1 MTEPTPP
8 GTSASLPPSAPQHP
22 HLHPRLVP
30 WRHAFAWYQDAMELF
45 KRSPGAWMGL
55 AAITLLTELA
65 FQAVPGAFALLREA
79 VTPLVACGLVYAAA
93 TTDRGARPSLLLAI
107 APFRAPVGALVAIVA
122 SALLIFG
129 AEAFAGWWI
138 AGINLLDPGRS
149 DAELTPPAII
159 GIYAIGI
166 LASLPL
172 TFIPFHVLLE
182 RTGVGAAFAASWN
195 AFALN
200 TMALLAYGALSL
212 VLLGLSLLTMGV
224 GLVLA
229 LPLWAASSYA
239 AWKDIFGVRDVPAA
253 EQS

>member
-1 MTEPTPP
+1 M
-8 GTSASLPPSAPQHP
+8 A
-22 HLHPRLVP
+22 
-30 WRHAFAWYQDAMELF
+30 
-45 KRSPGAWMGL
+45 L
-55 AAITLLTELA
+55 AVITLLAELA
-65 FQAVPGAFALLREA
+65 FQVVPGALALLREA

-93 TTDRGARPSLLLAI
+93 ATDRGVAPSLSHAI
-107 APFRAPVGALVAIVA
+107 AAFRAPPGAIAAVVA

-138 AGINLLDPGRS
+138 ADINLLDAGRS
-149 DAELTPPAII
+149 AEDLSPAAIV

-172 TFIPFHVLLE
+172 TFVPFHALLE
-182 RTGVGAAFAASWN
+182 RVRPAAAFAASWN

-200 TMALLAYGALSL
+200 TVALLAYGAVSL
-212 VLLGLSLLTMGV
+212 VLLGFSLVTMGI

-239 AWKDIFGVRDVPAA
+239 AWKDIFGVRDVPEQDALARLSAA
-253 EQS
+253 TRKRCAVRKPSRAPRPR